1 MFTGIVE
8 EVGTLQRLEGEQGS
22 LQYRIS
28 TTTTFVEGV
37 KTGDSISVNGVCLT
51 AYDVQADSFQVD
63 VSMETR
69 ECTTFGASV
78 PEDQVNLERSVTP
91 TTRLGGHIVSGH
103 VDGIG
108 RLEAREDQE
117 NESVLWISIPEGL
130 SRYIVPKGSVC
141 VDGVSLTVNR
151 VEKNRYCV
159 TVIPHTLECTTLG
172 YRRVGDEMNIE
183 VDLVARYLAHLIED
197 RG

>member
-8 EVGTLQRLEGEQGS
+8 EVGTFQRLEGEQGS
-22 LQYRIS
+22 HQYRIS
-28 TTTTFVEGV
+28 TTPAFVEGI
-37 KTGDSISVNGVCLT
+37 KTGDSISINGVCLT

-69 ECTTFGASV
+69 ECTTFGASA
-78 PEDQVNLERSVTP
+78 PQSQVNLERSVTP

-103 VDGIG
+103 VDGVG

-117 NESVLWISIPEGL
+117 NESVLWISIPQGL

-151 VEKNRYCV
+151 VEKNQYCV

-183 VDLVARYLAHLIED
+183 VDLVARYLAHLIEG

>member
-8 EVGTLQRLEGEQGS
+8 EVGTLQRLEGEQGTH
-22 LQYRIS
+22 QYRVC
-28 TTTTFVEGV
+28 TTSAFAEGV
-37 KTGDSISVNGVCLT
+37 KTGDSIAVNGVCLT
-51 AYDVQADSFQVD
+51 AYDVQADSFRVD

-69 ECTTFGASV
+69 ECTTFGA
-78 PEDQVNLERSVTP
+78 PAPKGQVNLERSVTP

-103 VDGIG
+103 VDGVG
-108 RLEAREDQE
+108 RLEGREDHE
-117 NESVLWISIPEGL
+117 NESVLWISIPQGL

-172 YRRVGDEMNIE
+172 DRRVGDEMNIE